1 MADNLWL
8 GVREDSELGKLLAKL
23 AENPVMKTND
33 VSEQWLVK
41 GQKLNRSRAKFVLDV
56 LADATE
62 EHRNAGAFRVRHGVF
77 KVSGV
82 RDALRADK
90 PGHHLPTIRETKT
103 NVLPVAIERGAQ
115 MVADAIEKA
124 APEPQVKPDVT
135 DVPTPGKSFIDGGV
149 EFVFPE
155 TPSPGEG
162 RPNYVKP
169 DWYSRM
175 VSRLER
181 TDNARERHVSM
192 AGPPG
197 VGKSTGPEQWA
208 AVTKHATVVIGASGG
223 LRVKD
228 MTGSVEL
235 DKGSTRFIVANY
247 AAAAIFGWTVV
258 IDEVNAADAD
268 VLMYMNGQLATPY
281 EVQLHGRSFPVHPEF
296 RVVVTYNPG
305 LVGTKPLPQAFKD
318 RFFPIKV
325 GFPQEALLRKILIAN
340 GMPSDAPYAT
350 NMLRFAKAA
359 WEAHERGQLRYQI
372 SPRRLFDTVFL
383 MQQLPAS
390 EQRAAGSLKDALTD
404 AVVAAVDEFAAIAT
418 LKQII
423 EASVVSGGY

>member
-135 DVPTPGKSFIDGGV
+135 DVPTPGKSFIDGGI

-155 TPSPGEG
+155 TPSPGEA
-162 RPNYVKP
+162 RKNYVKSP
-169 DWYSRM
+169 SGTADM
-175 VSRLER
+175 VSGWSAP
-181 TDNARERHVSM
+181 TA
-192 AGPPG
+192 AT
-197 VGKSTGPEQWA
+197 ST
-208 AVTKHATVVIGASGG
+208 S
-223 LRVKD
+223 
-228 MTGSVEL
+228 
-235 DKGSTRFIVANY
+235 
-247 AAAAIFGWTVV
+247 
-258 IDEVNAADAD
+258 
-268 VLMYMNGQLATPY
+268 
-281 EVQLHGRSFPVHPEF
+281 RS
-296 RVVVTYNPG
+296 R
-305 LVGTKPLPQAFKD
+305 A
-318 RFFPIKV
+318 
-325 GFPQEALLRKILIAN
+325 
-340 GMPSDAPYAT
+340 
-350 NMLRFAKAA
+350 
-359 WEAHERGQLRYQI
+359 
-372 SPRRLFDTVFL
+372 
-383 MQQLPAS
+383 LPAS
-390 EQRAAGSLKDALTD
+390 ARAPPPS
-404 AVVAAVDEFAAIAT
+404 
-418 LKQII
+418 
-423 EASVVSGGY
+423 SGRRRPSTRPS